1 LNAPILPELTLKFVL
16 RSDLLLEV
24 DENTGDC
31 SNLVLLNAP
40 IHSRPHLEFILQ
52 RLFHDSLSLL
62 NAQETKILE
71 LFSLDG
77 CSSKLSLAVERVWLF
92 QIGFWLLSKWWS
104 LVVVFVPVISLHR
117 RTHSYVSIISIFLPC
132 FGLLVVVLMSS
143 ILGGCSG
150 VLFAVER
157 IEMIQDPPLRCR
169 THRDD
174 SRPASASTVNLFQV
188 ALVHPV
194 SSPLKSI
201 RHRLSSEPPT
211 GVDDDGSLAADES
224 MTATTSWS
232 HRGYSSLAESS
243 TSTNLRLARSFR
255 TTATCCS
262 LSAICSQTAALDL
275 PLGTLL

>member
-1 LNAPILPELTLKFVL
+1 
-16 RSDLLLEV
+16 
-24 DENTGDC
+24 
-31 SNLVLLNAP
+31 
-40 IHSRPHLEFILQ
+40 
-52 RLFHDSLSLL
+52 
-62 NAQETKILE
+62 
-71 LFSLDG
+71 
-77 CSSKLSLAVERVWLF
+77 
-92 QIGFWLLSKWWS
+92 
-104 LVVVFVPVISLHR
+104 VFVPVISLHR

-262 LSAICSQTAALDL
+262 SSAICSQAAALDL